1 MKRKPKPTAKQREL
15 AAEWE
20 KLCRKHARP
29 LELGAQAKG
38 ITLKAKPQKQVV
50 VHARPQAPAKFVKDT
65 GTRSV
70 VDPLAV
76 IKAALAPRIGQS
88 YSKGGLQY
96 LTDDEMNEQRTG
108 AHRRRN

>member
-20 KLCRKHARP
+20 KMCKKHARP

-38 ITLKAKPQKQVV
+38 IMLKPKPQKQVV
-50 VHARPQAPAKFVKDT
+50 VHTRPQATSKFIKDT

-70 VDPLAV
+70 IDPLAV

-96 LTDDEMNEQRTG
+96 LTDDEIQEQRKG
-108 AHRRRN
+108 SHLRRS